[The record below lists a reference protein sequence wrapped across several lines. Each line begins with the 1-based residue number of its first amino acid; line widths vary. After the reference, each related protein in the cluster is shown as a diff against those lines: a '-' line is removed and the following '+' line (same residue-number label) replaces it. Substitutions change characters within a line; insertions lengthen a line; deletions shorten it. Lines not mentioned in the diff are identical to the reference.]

1 MTTNRTGKDLVL
13 ATKPFVREDRK
24 RSWLYSLTT
33 LGLLIAALAA
43 TMMQFPFIAKLAFS
57 ILAGLL
63 LVRMFVIYHDHQHYA
78 ILHQSKLANIIM
90 KLFGGYIL
98 APSSIW
104 KRSHDFHHKHNSKLH
119 ITDIGSFPTIT
130 KDQYLDMSYSERKTY
145 LIMRHP
151 LNIAFGY
158 FSIFMYSFCVHSVIN
173 SSKKHWDCGLALAF
187 HFAFGTFLVAFGGFS
202 ALFFTLMLPHLI
214 ACGIGSYLF
223 YAQHN
228 FPGATFRASHD
239 WEYSYAAITSTSHF
253 RMNPVMRWFTAN
265 IGFHHV
271 HHLNS
276 RVPFYRLEEA
286 TKALPELVDAPVTS
300 FKLSDVAACLR
311 LKLWDEERG
320 KMIGMKELYKEVP
333 VEA

>member
-1 MTTNRTGKDLVL
+1 MTTHRTGKDLIL
-13 ATKPFVREDRK
+13 ATKPFVREDRN
-24 RSWLYSLTT
+24 RSWLYTLST
-33 LGLLIAALAA
+33 LGLLMAALVGTLLHIPA
-43 TMMQFPFIAKLAFS
+43 FAKLGFS

-78 ILHQSKLANIIM
+78 ILHQSKLAEFIM

-119 ITDIGSFPTIT
+119 VTDIGSFPTIT
-130 KDQYLDMSYSERKTY
+130 KNQFLTMSDSERRTY

-151 LNIAFGY
+151 LNIALGY
-158 FSIFMYSFCVHSVIN
+158 ISIFMYSFCIHSVLN
-173 SSKKHWDCGLALAF
+173 SRKKHWDCGLALVF
-187 HFAFGTFLVAFGGFS
+187 HFAFGAFLIDFGGFS
-202 ALFFTLMLPHLI
+202 ALFFTLLLPHLI

-228 FPGATFRASHD
+228 FPEASFRAGHD
-239 WEYSYAAITSTSHF
+239 WEYAYAAITSTSHF
-253 RMNPVMRWFTAN
+253 RMNPMMRWFTAN

-276 RVPFYRLEEA
+276 KVPFYRLEEA

-300 FKLSDVAACLR
+300 FKFSDVAACLR
-311 LKLWDEERG
+311 LKLWDEEKG
-320 KMIGMKELYKEVP
+320 KMIGLEELRKQEP
-333 VEA
+333 VGA